1 MVAPLI
7 LILLLPFFASQSQ
20 ASDSFNDFSND
31 NVEEAGIEPSRFQ
44 KFLAKFEQEQHIA
57 KFEQEQHIAK
67 FEQEQQ
73 MKLEAED
80 QMVGE
85 SSSKVARQVPDEPLP
100 QVFGHPLTL
109 LN

>member
-1 MVAPLI
+1 MAPLI

-20 ASDSFNDFSND
+20 ASDSFNDFSNND

-57 KFEQEQHIAK
+57 KFEQEQ
-67 FEQEQQ
+67 Q
-73 MKLEAED
+73 MKLEAEVEEED

-85 SSSKVARQVPDEPLP
+85 SSPKVARQVPDEPLP

-109 LN
+109 FN

>member
-44 KFLAKFEQEQHIA
+44 KFLAKFEQEQ
-57 KFEQEQHIAK
+57 
-67 FEQEQQ
+67 QQ
-73 MKLEAED
+73 MKLEAVLEEED

>member
-20 ASDSFNDFSND
+20 ASDSFNDFSNND

-44 KFLAKFEQEQHIA
+44 KFLAKFEQEQ
-57 KFEQEQHIAK
+57 
-67 FEQEQQ
+67 QQ
-73 MKLEAED
+73 MKLEAVLEEED